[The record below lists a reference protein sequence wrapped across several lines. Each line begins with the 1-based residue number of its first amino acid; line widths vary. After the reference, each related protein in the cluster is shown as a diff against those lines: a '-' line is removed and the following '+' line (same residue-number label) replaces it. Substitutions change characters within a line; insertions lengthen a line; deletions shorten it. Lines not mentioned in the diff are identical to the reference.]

1 MTEFAALRPETYKYL
16 TDHNNEKKKAK
27 SAKNCVIK
35 YILKLEDYKHCL
47 EANQLENKIKILEKN
62 KLYVDKIIRV
72 LQKIMQNSQK
82 NNKLILKLQQRFRS
96 EKHNAF
102 KGEVNKIAL
111 NANNDQRMQS
121 MDSIE
126 TYAYGT
132 NEE

>member
-1 MTEFAALRPETYKYL
+1 MKR
-16 TDHNNEKKKAK
+16 KKQKAQK
-27 SAKNCVIK
+27 IVIK

-47 EANQLENKIKILEKN
+47 EANQLENKIKHLEKN
-62 KLYVDKIIRV
+62 KLYVDKIITV